1 MDGIQEG
8 DGIGG
13 WEGGKCGC
21 DGERKWLVGKLRGVI
36 EGVRLKRL
44 RLDGD

>member
-21 DGERKWLVGKLRGVI
+21 DGERKWLVRELRGVI
-36 EGVRLKRL
+36 AG
-44 RLDGD
+44 GD

>member
-1 MDGIQEG
+1 MDGIQEV
-8 DGIGG
+8 DGIRG
-13 WEGGKCGC
+13 WEEGKYRC
-21 DGERKWLVGKLRGVI
+21 DGERKWLVGELRWVI